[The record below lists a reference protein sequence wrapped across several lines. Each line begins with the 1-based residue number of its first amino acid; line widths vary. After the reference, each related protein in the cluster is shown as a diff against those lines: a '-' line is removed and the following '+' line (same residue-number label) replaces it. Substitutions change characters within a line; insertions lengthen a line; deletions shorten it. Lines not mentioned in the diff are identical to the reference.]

1 MYNLNT
7 ESIIYSNYVYYRHI
21 ILTKH
26 TRRYGQRKSLS
37 VLVFIYSIIIRTTRN
52 PSISKKLLESDVL
65 RSSTIRHSQI
75 EDEVF
80 TPAESNEC
88 GMFLVSF
95 GYF

>member
-1 MYNLNT
+1 MYNPST
-7 ESIIYSNYVYYRHI
+7 ESIIYSISNYYRHI
-21 ILTKH
+21 ILTKY

-37 VLVFIYSIIIRTTRN
+37 VWIFTYLIIIRTTRN
-52 PSISKKLLESDVL
+52 PSISKKLLECDVL

-88 GMFLVSF
+88 GIFLVSF
-95 GYF
+95 SYL